1 MTSTMGTT
9 LRFAAFTVACLL
21 SLGWLVSMIGNVAW
35 FAPRDTYEAVL
46 ADAGGLL
53 VDSEVEISGVEVGK
67 VESIDVERD
76 KAVVEFSVDE
86 HVEVGDET
94 VVRVRWKNA
103 LGSRLLELDTAGDT
117 PVEPGHR
124 FEVEQTR
131 PPADL
136 DTLLARA
143 NPMLQ
148 AIDVELSN
156 QLMRELGDAL
166 EGREVDVQ
174 QLIRDASEVLDVV
187 ATRDEAVATALR
199 DGAAVADAYAQRRE
213 TLERL
218 LDDAADLGEGLSQ
231 RTDVLLDA
239 VSALADAQRELE
251 ALVDDNDETIRDL
264 LADLDRVTAIVGGQH
279 DDVMRILEGTGIS
292 VLQYHRIS
300 RWGEWFNIRAVGLS
314 YDEEMI
320 SSERGAELEPRQ
332 ER

>member
-1 MTSTMGTT
+1 MTSTLGTSV
-9 LRFAAFTVACLL
+9 RFAAFTVACLVC
-21 SLGWLVSMIGNVAW
+21 LGWLVTMIGNVAW
-35 FAPRDTYEAVL
+35 FTPRDTYEAVV

-53 VDSEVEISGVEVGK
+53 VDDEVKISGVEVGK
-67 VESIDVERD
+67 VERVEVDRGN
-76 KAVVEFSVDE
+76 AVVTFSVDE
-86 HVEVGDET
+86 RVELGDET
-94 VVRVRWKNA
+94 IVRVRWKNA
-103 LGSRLLELDTAGDT
+103 LGTRQLELDTAGDT
-117 PVEPGHR
+117 TLEPGHR
-124 FEVEQTR
+124 FAPEQTR

-136 DTLLARA
+136 DTFLARA

-166 EGREVDVQ
+166 EGREVQVQ
-174 QLIRDASEVLDVV
+174 QLVSDASQVLDVV

-218 LDDAADLGEGLSQ
+218 LADAADLGEGLSQ
-231 RTDVLLDA
+231 RTDVLLEA
-239 VSALADAQRELE
+239 VAALAEAQRELE

-264 LADLDRVTAIVGGQH
+264 LADLDRVTAIVGAQH
-279 DDVMRILEGTGIS
+279 DDVMRVLEGTGIS

-314 YDEEMI
+314 YDEQML
-320 SSERGAELEPRQ
+320 SSERGAELLPRE